1 LVISI
6 YKVHPALQSICP
18 TASGDACSMNVSV
31 DPEIPRGGRPKT
43 GKEIQIRDGQKATQ
57 RQIAQKGIVLQ
68 SREIRPAL
76 RLSHE

>member
-1 LVISI
+1 
-6 YKVHPALQSICP
+6 
-18 TASGDACSMNVSV
+18 MNVSV